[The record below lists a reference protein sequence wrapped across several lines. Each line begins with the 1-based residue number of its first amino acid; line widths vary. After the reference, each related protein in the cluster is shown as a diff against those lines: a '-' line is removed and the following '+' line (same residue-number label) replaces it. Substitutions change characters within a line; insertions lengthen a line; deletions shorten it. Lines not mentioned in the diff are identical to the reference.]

1 MSTACVVEHGS
12 SRSAENSYIACR
24 NSPLSFG
31 MACTRSTHFILRRS
45 LIICVLRFS
54 FCYLCPDANPPNN
67 AKIFNKFLKISKV
80 LDESDRIH
88 RLEPLDQRP
97 KGAVPALLSIFI
109 CRFHEFCVFDETSIS
124 MFHIDI
130 DVEHRCGVRYPQ
142 GHRYPQGY

>member
-67 AKIFNKFLKISKV
+67 AKIFNKFLKISNV

-88 RLEPLDQRP
+88 RLGPLVRDPINPRC
-97 KGAVPALLSIFI
+97 KPAKQLILLNFHKRSFSKPAMR
-109 CRFHEFCVFDETSIS
+109 RFERKKKWKN
-124 MFHIDI
+124 M
-130 DVEHRCGVRYPQ
+130 
-142 GHRYPQGY
+142 